1 MEVKKYE
8 DELLNI
14 LESNIKNKGL
24 YVKTL
29 ADQYPDHKE
38 AILITFETW
47 SDLSGG
53 DIVSPSSKMDQAFYD
68 SLSKLEIS
76 GAQPQPTKVLPIKNS
91 SSKIFSLQRL
101 SVAMTFLVG
110 LALGGYLD
118 FFGGHENFNSKD
130 IVVDNSRLVRFAS
143 LEQTPHAGDRIKG
156 IINTKS
162 RSTLDAKILHAL
174 NDVICHDPNTNVRL
188 TAIETLVTFW
198 DSPEAREILIKSIPY
213 QESPTV
219 QLELADIM
227 ISLEAKSSSDKWNQ
241 LLSSTQVEPDIKSQL
256 EQTLKEIL

>member
-14 LESNIKNKGL
+14 LESNIQNKEL

-29 ADQYPDHKE
+29 ADQYPEHKE
-38 AILITFETW
+38 TILANFSTW
-47 SDLSGG
+47 NDLSTL
-53 DIVSPSSKMDQAFYD
+53 DIAAPSSKMDQAFYESMSNMEIPSAVNQTTKVVSISD
-68 SLSKLEIS
+68 SRSKLF
-76 GAQPQPTKVLPIKNS
+76 T
-91 SSKIFSLQRL
+91 LQRL
-101 SVAMTFLVG
+101 GIAMTFLVG

-118 FFGGHENFNSKD
+118 FFSPGGNMNNNGTA
-130 IVVDNSRLVRFAS
+130 IDNSGLVRFAS
-143 LEQTPHAGDRIKG
+143 LEQMPHAGDRIKG
-156 IINTKS
+156 IINTKG
-162 RSTLDAKILHAL
+162 RSNLDAKILHAL
-174 NDVICHDPNTNVRL
+174 NEVICNDPNTNVRL

-198 DSPEAREILIKSIPY
+198 DSPAAREILIKSIPY